1 MGDMHKI
8 NNCIVNFPTLTAP
21 KPTRMRK
28 DPKYSVG
35 IVFDSADPNQA
46 KELEALK
53 AKINKAAQENEASL
67 LPSVKPLKS
76 NPKLVQ
82 VNATAT
88 PDFPPAVRD
97 IANNA
102 IDPMMLAQE
111 IYSGAICNFMVDIY
125 FTPTH
130 GRVCIGLLGVQKK
143 ADGKRLDNR
152 PDADALFDAEGEA
165 DPNSGYGYGSQEPDP
180 LA

>member
-1 MGDMHKI
+1 
-8 NNCIVNFPTLTAP
+8 
-21 KPTRMRK
+21 MRK

-35 IVFDSADPNQA
+35 IVFNSEDPNQMR
-46 KELEALK
+46 ELDRLK
-53 AKINKAAQENEASL
+53 ATITKVAQENEATL
-67 LPSVKPLKS
+67 LPSIKPLKS
-76 NPKLVQ
+76 NQKLIQ

-102 IDPMMLAQE
+102 IDPMMIAKE
-111 IYSGAICNFMVDIY
+111 IYSGAVCNFMVDVY
-125 FTPTH
+125 HTPTH
-130 GRVCIGLLGVQKK
+130 GRVCLGLLGVQKK

-152 PDADALFDAEGEA
+152 PDAESLFDAEGEA
-165 DPNSGYGYGSQEPDP
+165 DPNSGYGYGYGGEVDP

>member
-1 MGDMHKI
+1 MGTMHKI
-8 NNCIVNFPTLTAP
+8 NNSIVNFPVLTAP

-35 IVFDSADPNQA
+35 IVFNSEDPQQTR
-46 KELEALK
+46 ELEALK
-53 AKINKAAQENEASL
+53 SVISGVAQENEATL
-67 LPSVKPLKS
+67 LPSIKPLKS
-76 NPKLVQ
+76 NPKLIQ

-88 PDFPPAVRD
+88 PDYPPAVRD

-102 IDPMMLAQE
+102 IDPMMVAQE
-111 IYSGAICNFMVDIY
+111 IYSGAICNFMVDVY
-125 FTPTH
+125 HTPTH
-130 GRVCIGLLGVQKK
+130 GRICIGLLGVQKK

-152 PDADALFDAEGEA
+152 PDAESLFDAEGEA
-165 DPNSGYGYGSQEPDP
+165 DQGYGYGYGGGDDP